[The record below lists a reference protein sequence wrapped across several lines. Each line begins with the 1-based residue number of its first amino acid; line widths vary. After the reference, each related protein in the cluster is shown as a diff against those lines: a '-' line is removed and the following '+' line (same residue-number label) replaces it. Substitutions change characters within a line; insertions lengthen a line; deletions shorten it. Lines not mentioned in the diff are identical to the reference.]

1 MATVSKQ
8 LNNLIRDKRTLVRI
22 LNNKEVE
29 STDDETYTSLSEDV
43 EDIIS
48 PTPKIKNVKYSHR
61 NYLWAPEFV
70 ESLPRGLFLDE
81 AIVNCNNLF
90 AGFSN
95 LTSLDL
101 SVFSTSNVTNMRKM
115 FYICEKLTSL
125 DLSSFGT
132 SKVTDMASMFSGCR
146 ELETLNLSVGTFTTS
161 NVTNVSS
168 MFYSCSKLNV
178 SNLLPLFDF
187 NKVTNFSGFL
197 YGAHS
202 LTSVDLST

>member
-1 MATVSKQ
+1 M
-8 LNNLIRDKRTLVRI
+8 
-22 LNNKEVE
+22 
-29 STDDETYTSLSEDV
+29 
-43 EDIIS
+43 
-48 PTPKIKNVKYSHR
+48 
-61 NYLWAPEFV
+61 
-70 ESLPRGLFLDE
+70 
-81 AIVNCNNLF
+81 
-90 AGFSN
+90 FSGC
-95 LTSLDL
+95 S
-101 SVFSTSNVTNMRKM
+101 
-115 FYICEKLTSL
+115 KLTSIT
-125 DLSSFGT
+125 FGPEWDT

-202 LTSVDLST
+202 LTSVDLSTWNFNTTSNIEFESVFRDCSNLTSVIFGNSNLSRFTNIHVKEV